1 MELDTFG
8 MSHVTVTVN
17 IRVNQYLKCGNMSR
31 KLIGETV
38 HRNKTKTKWDTKYGT
53 VLGNTKAEPFRP

>member
-17 IRVNQYLKCGNMSR
+17 IRVNQNLQCGNMSR

-38 HRNKTKTKWDTKYGT
+38 HRNNNENQMGYKIWYGI
-53 VLGNTKAEPFRP
+53 R

>member
-8 MSHVTVTVN
+8 MSCVTVTLN
-17 IRVNQYLKCGNMSR
+17 IRVNQNIKCENMSR

-38 HRNKTKTKWDTKYGT
+38 HSNNSEHQMGYKVWNGIR
-53 VLGNTKAEPFRP
+53 

>member
-17 IRVNQYLKCGNMSR
+17 IRVNQNPKWENMSR

-38 HRNKTKTKWDTKYGT
+38 LSNNSENQMGYKMWNGIR
-53 VLGNTKAEPFRP
+53 